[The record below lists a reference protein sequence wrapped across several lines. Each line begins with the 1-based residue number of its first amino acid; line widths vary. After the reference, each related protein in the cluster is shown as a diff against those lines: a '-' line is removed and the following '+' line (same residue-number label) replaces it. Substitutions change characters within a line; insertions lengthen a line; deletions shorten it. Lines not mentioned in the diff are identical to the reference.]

1 MEEIRMATETITR
14 PGLKHETLAAA
25 LAAFQ
30 AELPK
35 LRKDETAKVTGE
47 NAKTGAKVSYSYG
60 YAGLDTVVDTVLPV
74 LGKHG
79 LSITSKSTFI
89 DGSFMLEV
97 SLLHESGER
106 ETGYWPLP
114 DPRRVGPQDLG
125 SAYTYGRRYLTLA
138 LTGTFPGGEDD
149 DGAKAQ
155 QAPRDSWDSA
165 RPARPTQAVDRQQ
178 QAGEEPQAA
187 PARQAPKTVWSDT
200 EVQELQTKL
209 ADRTVSL
216 AVTGKGYDWMASKGL
231 HDRPVGK
238 SGVTGTLVLA
248 LRLADTVLTP
258 ETGLDEIA
266 EIRAFAHDR
275 GLLKVKVSATETLEE
290 VVHEARELA
299 AHAIVE
305 QAKADTPNPQDEG

>member
-1 MEEIRMATETITR
+1 MSDH
-14 PGLKHETLAAA
+14 KTLAQA

-35 LRKDETAKVTGE
+35 IRKDETAKVTGE
-47 NAKTGAKVSYSYG
+47 NKATGAKVSYSYG

-79 LSITSKSTFI
+79 LSITSKSTYT
-89 DGSFMLEV
+89 DASFMLEV

-155 QAPRDSWDSA
+155 SAPRDSWENA
-165 RPARPTQAVDRQQ
+165 QPRAQAQRPGVDRQAISGQ
-178 QAGEEPQAA
+178 EPQAA
-187 PARQAPKTVWSDT
+187 PAAPAPKTSWTDE
-200 EVQELQTKL
+200 EVTDYQDKL
-209 ADRTVSL
+209 KIVDLDKVGA
-216 AVTGKGYDWMASKGL
+216 AYDWMAQREL
-231 HDRPVGK
+231 HNRPVGV
-238 SGVTGTLVLA
+238 SGKTATLVLS
-248 LRLADTVLTP
+248 LRLADAALLPDATP
-258 ETGLDEIA
+258 EIIGMLRQTA
-266 EIRAFAHDR
+266 ETR
-275 GLLKVKVSATETLEE
+275 GLINVKVSATETLEQ
-290 VVHEARELA
+290 VLHEARELA
-299 AHAIVE
+299 AYAAAE
-305 QAKADTPNPQDEG
+305 RAKRETPDPQDS